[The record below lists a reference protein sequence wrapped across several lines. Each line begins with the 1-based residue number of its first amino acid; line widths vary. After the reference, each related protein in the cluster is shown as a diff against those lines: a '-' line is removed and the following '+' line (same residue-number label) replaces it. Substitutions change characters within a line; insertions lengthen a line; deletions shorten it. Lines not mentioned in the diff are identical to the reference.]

1 MIKSLI
7 VAAYV
12 IIMLILSIPYLLIIK
27 LCKFLGLK
35 KVYSTLLNSFLI
47 FFCRSAFWLAGVKV
61 EVEGLE
67 NLLDRNMIFVGNHQ
81 SMVDIPVMLGYIPG
95 IKGFIAKKETKKL
108 PIINWWME
116 EINCVF
122 LDRHNIRQGMKD
134 MAKAKGLLE
143 EGKSLVI
150 YPEGTRSKSDQ
161 MGEFK
166 KGSLKIGVQA
176 GVPIVPVAI
185 SGSYKIFE
193 EERKI
198 KKGKVK
204 VKIGEPIFIERLS
217 EEEKK
222 DISQLAY
229 ERVKG
234 LLEKIQKP

>member
-1 MIKSLI
+1 MLKSII
-7 VAAYV
+7 VALYV
-12 IIMLILSIPYLLIIK
+12 VILLILSLPYLLAVK

-35 KVYSTLLNSFLI
+35 NIHYRLI
-47 FFCRSAFWLAGVKV
+47 NLFITFSCRSAFWLAGVKV

-67 NLLDRNMIFVGNHQ
+67 NLPDRNMLYVGNHQ
-81 SMVDIPVMLGYIPG
+81 SIVDIPVMLGYVPG

-122 LDRHNIRQGMKD
+122 LDRHNIRQGIKD
-134 MAKAKGLLE
+134 MAKAKELLE
-143 EGKSLVI
+143 EGKTLVI
-150 YPEGTRSKSDQ
+150 YPEGTRSKGDQ

-166 KGSLKIGVQA
+166 KGSLKIAVQA

-193 EERKI
+193 ENRKI
-198 KKGKVK
+198 KKGQVK
-204 VKIGEPIFIERLS
+204 LKIGQPINIEDLS

-222 DISQLAY
+222 DVSQIAY
-229 ERVKG
+229 QRVKE
-234 LLEKIQKP
+234 LLEN